1 MANLFMNATKTQR
14 GMTLIELMI
23 AMIISLVLLGGVLEV
38 YLGSKQ
44 SYNLVEESSRL
55 QENGRFAIDI
65 MTREIRSTDFWGCL
79 KRPNSTEGSPDQNLF
94 NGLDQ
99 TSANYDPRLHDLGEG
114 VIGFDNL
121 TLAGVVSTSDS
132 ISLTGGDDC
141 DINVDSV
148 PGNGSVV
155 FTDIPGCLRE
165 NDIAII
171 SNCTGGDI
179 FQVTG
184 INPNG
189 NLTQVNHNT
198 GNVSAGPGN
207 YSDPAATDCPGNN
220 AHCFA
225 NDHGPDSKIYKVGT
239 KGYDIRPTLRPDGTF
254 VNGLYRT
261 DSSGVATE
269 IIENVE
275 NMQILYGEDTDNP
288 IPNADRFHI
297 PNQYVTAT
305 DLGYVDSNTPG
316 SVADVVTVRLA
327 LLLRG
332 ERDLL
337 PEVTAQTHQLL
348 DTPINTNDRRIY
360 KVFTTTVT
368 IRNRALI
375 DPPPR

>member
-1 MANLFMNATKTQR
+1 MNTTKTQQ

-23 AMIISLVLLGGVLEV
+23 AMAISLVLLGGVLEV

-55 QENGRFAIDI
+55 QENGRFAIEI

-79 KRPNSTEGSPDQNLF
+79 KRPNSTAGDDDQNLF
-94 NGLDQ
+94 NGLD
-99 TSANYDPRLHDLGEG
+99 TASPNYDPKLHDLGEG
-114 VIGFDNL
+114 IIGFDNL
-121 TLAGVVSTSDS
+121 TLSGAVSPSDS

-141 DINVDSV
+141 NINVDSV
-148 PGNGSVV
+148 PGTGSVV
-155 FTDIPGCLRE
+155 FTNIAGCLSE

-179 FQVTG
+179 FQVTS

-189 NLTQVNHNT
+189 ALTQINHNT
-198 GNVSAGPGN
+198 GSVSAGPGN
-207 YSDPAATDCPGNN
+207 YSDPAATDCPGAN

-239 KGYDIRPTLRPDGTF
+239 KGYDIRPTLRPDGTL

-288 IPNADRFHI
+288 VPNADRFHI

-305 DLGYVDSNTPG
+305 DLGYVDSATPG
-316 SVADVVTVRLA
+316 RVGDVVTVRLA

-337 PEVTAQTHQLL
+337 PANTAQNHQLL
-348 DTPINTNDRRIY
+348 DTVIATNDQRIY

-368 IRNRALI
+368 IRNRALV
-375 DPPPR
+375 DPIPR